1 MYHTPQ
7 LLNHANRQIKKNEEE
22 NNSTLKYVMCLHVSK
37 HCESENYMKIHANAN
52 CKKLRCMKRQNIA
65 KGLATLKE
73 LVKL

>member
-7 LLNHANRQIKKNEEE
+7 LLNHANHQKKLNE
-22 NNSTLKYVMCLHVSK
+22 NKTTLKNVMCLHMLK
-37 HCESENYMKIHANAN
+37 NCEFENHMKIHANAN

-65 KGLATLKE
+65 KGVATLKE